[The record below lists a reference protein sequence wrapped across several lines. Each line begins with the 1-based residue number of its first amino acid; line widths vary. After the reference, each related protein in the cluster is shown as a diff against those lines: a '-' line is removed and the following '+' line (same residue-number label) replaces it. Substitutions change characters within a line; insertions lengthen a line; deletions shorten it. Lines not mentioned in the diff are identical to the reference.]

1 MLEVLSSLV
10 TRVLEPGTE
19 AEVGD
24 EDDEDE
30 DEDVIMDIGGGA
42 GDSVVEQAIAL
53 LNDKECVAF
62 LVRVAE
68 TSIKQTGPTF
78 SGEKNHVVNNVN
90 KNTCRH
96 YIGLNL
102 IKFEFGLS

>member
-1 MLEVLSSLV
+1 MLEVLSTLV

-68 TSIKQTGPTF
+68 TSIQQTGPTF

-90 KNTCRH
+90 KNIYSH

-102 IKFEFGLS
+102 IKYEFGLS

>member
-1 MLEVLSSLV
+1 MLDVLSALM
-10 TRVLEPGTE
+10 TRVLEPGSET
-19 AEVGD
+19 EVGD

-30 DEDVIMDIGGGA
+30 EEDVIMDIGGGA

-68 TSIKQTGPTF
+68 SSIQQTSPTF
-78 SGEKNHVVNNVN
+78 SGQNKHVVENVI
-90 KNTCRH
+90 KSTCA
-96 YIGLNL
+96 
-102 IKFEFGLS
+102 